1 MSQVLVWKSDA
12 DGKLFED
19 KAKYTKHLRKLGAD
33 RAQVRRLEKRA
44 ADREVFLDT
53 MGQVGSFDELQ
64 QFIVNNWSFFRDN
77 MIQHNNWRKRNQYA
91 KKDDQLIS
99 LTLSSLTFIK
109 ELSNSHSSPR
119 KGISNF
125 DSRHERNRGKP
136 TGYAGWRGR
145 ISYSVTSSSGFGSDY
160 FKDTPICTGS
170 GGGGDERLSYD
181 LSLWA
186 ADFPV
191 MWEKHC
197 RDTWVML
204 ENQERQHVWRAVGGK
219 GLAIPATEADIPS
232 DWVLP
237 DPLEATSFYAGQT
250 YGSATE

>member
-19 KAKYTKHLRKLGAD
+19 KAKYTKHLRKLGAA

-53 MGQVGSFDELQ
+53 MGRVGSFDELQ
-64 QFIVNNWSFFRDN
+64 QFIIDHWSFFRDN
-77 MIQHNNWRKRNQYA
+77 MIQHNSWRKRNQYA
-91 KKDDQLIS
+91 KKDDQLIG
-99 LTLSSLTFIK
+99 LTLSGLHFVQD
-109 ELSNSHSSPR
+109 LSNSHTCPR
-119 KGISNF
+119 KGVTNF
-125 DSRHERNRGKP
+125 DRRSEHNKGKP

-160 FKDTPICTGS
+160 FNDTPICTGS

-191 MWEKHC
+191 MWERHC

-204 ENQERQHVWRAVGGK
+204 ENQERQHVWRAVGGT
-219 GLAIPATEADIPS
+219 GLAIPATEADIPA
-232 DWVLP
+232 DWVVP
-237 DPLEATSFYAGQT
+237 DALQGTSHC
-250 YGSATE
+250 E